1 MLLKWGFM
9 GDRVADFIIGILSII
24 GLFLLLRKI
33 VLWYFKFNKM
43 EENQKEIIKQLRLIN
58 GPPVDSLERPKSF
71 VEKS

>member
-1 MLLKWGFM
+1 M